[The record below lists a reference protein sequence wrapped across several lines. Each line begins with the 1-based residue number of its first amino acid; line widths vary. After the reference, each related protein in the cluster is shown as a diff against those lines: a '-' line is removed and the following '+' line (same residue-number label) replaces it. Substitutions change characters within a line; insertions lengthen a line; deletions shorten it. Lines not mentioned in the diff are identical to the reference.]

1 MRCRRWTCGTVALA
15 SASMS
20 SVAFDQATF
29 TLTTPG
35 QSIRLCPA
43 VSSAPYDQVQT
54 LYRTLLVFATVAV
67 LILAVGLVE
76 FVYFEP
82 PGQTTGVKARIVGV
96 YAYDP
101 ATGTTLGTDRSAFGR
116 SEEFAAVV
124 DWSGLPPNLNV
135 GARWYDGFGTIVG
148 RVGPSTPA
156 DLGNFSVVPVITPP
170 GLHHNLPGQYTFVVE
185 RLQGGLPVEVLGRRI
200 VLVER

>member
-1 MRCRRWTCGTVALA
+1 MV
-15 SASMS
+15 
-20 SVAFDQATF
+20 Q
-29 TLTTPG
+29 
-35 QSIRLCPA
+35 
-43 VSSAPYDQVQT
+43 YDQLQT

-82 PGQTTGVKARIVGV
+82 PGQTTGAKARIAGV
-96 YAYDP
+96 YQYDP
-101 ATGTTLGTDRSAFGR
+101 STGNTVGPDRPSFAR

-124 DWSGLPPNLNV
+124 DWSGLPPELSV
-135 GARWYDGFGTIVG
+135 DARWYDTFGNIVG

-156 DLGNFSVVPVITPP
+156 QLGQRSTVPVTVPH
-170 GLHHNLPGQYTFVVE
+170 GLHHNLPGHYTFVVE
-185 RLQGGLPVEVLGRRI
+185 RLEGGLPVEVLARRI

>member
-1 MRCRRWTCGTVALA
+1 M
-15 SASMS
+15 
-20 SVAFDQATF
+20 Q
-29 TLTTPG
+29 
-35 QSIRLCPA
+35 
-43 VSSAPYDQVQT
+43 YDQLQT

-96 YAYDP
+96 FQYDP
-101 ATGTTLGTDRSAFGR
+101 ATGNAVGPDKSAFAR
-116 SEEFAAVV
+116 TDQFAAAV
-124 DWSGLPPNLNV
+124 DWSGLPPDLSV
-135 GARWYDGFGTIVG
+135 DARWYDTFGNIVG

-156 DLGNFSVVPVITPP
+156 QLGPRSTVPVTVPQ
-170 GLHHNLPGQYTFVVE
+170 GLHHNLPGHYTFVVE
-185 RLQGGLPVEVLGRRI
+185 RLQGGLPVEVLARRI

>member
-1 MRCRRWTCGTVALA
+1 LV
-15 SASMS
+15 
-20 SVAFDQATF
+20 Q
-29 TLTTPG
+29 
-35 QSIRLCPA
+35 
-43 VSSAPYDQVQT
+43 YDQLQT

-82 PGQTTGVKARIVGV
+82 PGQATGAKARVTGVYR
-96 YAYDP
+96 YDP
-101 ATGTTLGTDRSAFGR
+101 STGNTVGPDRSSFAR

-124 DWSGLPPNLNV
+124 DWSGLPPDLSV
-135 GARWYDGFGTIVG
+135 DARWYDTFGNVVG

-156 DLGNFSVVPVITPP
+156 QLGQRSTVPVTVPQ
-170 GLHHNLPGQYTFVVE
+170 GLHHNLPGHYTFVVE
-185 RLQGGLPVEVLGRRI
+185 RLQGGLPVEVLARRI